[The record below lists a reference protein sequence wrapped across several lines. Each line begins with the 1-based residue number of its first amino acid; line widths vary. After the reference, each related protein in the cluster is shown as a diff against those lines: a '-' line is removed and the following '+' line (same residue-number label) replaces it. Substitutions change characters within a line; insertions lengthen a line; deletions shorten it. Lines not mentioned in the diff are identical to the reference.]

1 MNVYKIPAA
10 LEAKY
15 KGAGTAL
22 AASANGILIDIC
34 YLRDICPNAND
45 SVENLKT
52 LIDDI
57 QLAPTVRYLSSLGEI
72 HVGMCS
78 AWEFVEL

>member
-1 MNVYKIPAA
+1 MNTYKIPAT
-10 LEAKY
+10 LVAKY

-22 AASANGILIDIC
+22 AASADGVLVDIC
-34 YLRDICPNAND
+34 YLRDLFPNEDD
-45 SVENLKT
+45 SVENLQT
-52 LIDDI
+52 LIDDQ
-57 QLAPTVRYLSSLGEI
+57 QLAPTVRYLSSLGDV